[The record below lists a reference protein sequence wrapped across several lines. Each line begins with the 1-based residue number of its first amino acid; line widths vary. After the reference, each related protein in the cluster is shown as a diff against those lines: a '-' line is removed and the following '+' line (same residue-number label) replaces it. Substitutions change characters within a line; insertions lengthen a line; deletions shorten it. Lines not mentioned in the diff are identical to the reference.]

1 MTRHQKTVVDRLRSA
16 CAHVPDKIGLRVID
30 GDAVQEITYAQ
41 LEARILRLA
50 SYLQGRGLEGQRAL
64 IVGNTSIEYLVHFF
78 GCLYAGVI
86 AVPAVPVVRS
96 RRTGTLERLQS
107 MAVDSGARI
116 VLAAEEDR
124 RDPVLDG
131 LEWLNECDAQA
142 ADSTAWRAPEIGPD
156 SPAFLQYT
164 SGSTTRPRGVV
175 LSNTNLLAQSELL
188 EDFCPPRPGDSAVSW
203 LPLYH
208 DMGLIAFAIH
218 PLLLEGMTILMPP
231 ATFVR
236 RPVRWLETISRN
248 RSRYIGSSNF
258 GCEYCASR
266 VTEEQKAGLDLSC
279 VDVAF
284 IGADLI
290 REHSLRRFEEALR
303 PCGFNGKAMVP
314 SYGLAEAT
322 LAVTCTPFKR
332 GRISR
337 NVTPVKLA
345 AGVVEECAERDAR
358 CVISC
363 GTPVP
368 GHHVRIVDP
377 ETSKTVAD
385 GCVGEIWAAGPC
397 VAKGYWNNPEES
409 ARMFGARVAGADET
423 PYLRTGDLGFM
434 VDGELYV
441 VGRIKD
447 LIIIRGRNHFSQ
459 DIEAVIHAV
468 DPNLNSDNTVAIG
481 AEVGGE
487 ERLVVLIEADSKL
500 RAAIDTAAGDIQKAV
515 LDAHGVAVHEIV
527 AVKPRS
533 LPHTTS
539 GKLQR
544 NACREAYVTGSL
556 SIVQRW
562 TAMETPAVDL
572 PDAEAD
578 DRLDRVTTLL
588 IEVVA
593 RTLNLPR
600 NSVHAGTEW
609 ISLGMDSLK
618 AVQIAGEMGAA
629 TGVTVEPASLLDL
642 ETVGQVAAHLA
653 RRFGAAIDAALAGS
667 SSRFD
672 RGDEWVPA
680 AARTSAQTASA
691 IHEIAIIGMACRLP
705 GASTPDEFWKNLR
718 AARCATSQTPLD
730 RWDWRAFSDR
740 QGAPG
745 ARLGA
750 FLADVDAFDAEFF
763 GIPDEDAVL
772 LDPQQRLFL
781 EVLWE
786 AIERS
791 GYKPMKLAGSRTGLF
806 VGASTQDYADLLR
819 SAGGPSTSAAIAGNS
834 LAFLANR
841 ASYFFDFHGPSL
853 TIDTACSS
861 SLVALHLAV
870 QSLRRSECSVAIAG
884 GVNLILSPEKSILF
898 GSAGLIAADGVCRAF
913 DDRAAGYVRGEAV
926 AAVVLK
932 PLQTALADG
941 DEILGIVKGSSVTHD
956 GNHKIG
962 LTSPSPR
969 GQRRVVLEALRDAAV
984 STETIGYVEAHGT
997 GTLFGDGIELQGM
1010 RRAFEEST
1018 SKKAY
1023 CALGSVKTRVGH
1035 AEAASGIS
1043 SVIAVILALRY
1054 GEIPPN
1060 LNLISPSRQTVIE
1073 DSPFYLNERLRTW
1086 PSSHLPRRAAVNS
1099 VGMGGVCAHV
1109 ILEEAPKHTPAHGP
1123 VGKDPFVLAF
1133 SARSEKALDR
1143 LRAAYAN
1150 ALHNADPEQLQDFC
1164 ATANRGRAVFAYRC
1178 AVVAKSSQALKAAL
1192 DSNAHPGNEAGA
1204 IVLRGSAPLDLNNNF
1219 DEIVELLNAL
1229 SESGRNRVFAGWHDP
1244 DAEAVV
1250 RPTLRPAHAFAPP
1263 PDKSDKEW
1271 FAIVVCLAALFA
1283 RGADVTWDNVYNGQ
1297 LRVASLLPTYPF
1309 ERRRY
1314 WPGAADTRREEGPL
1328 EQGAQQSNGRG
1339 GALERWLTEQLVNAT
1354 PAVASRVSPNA
1365 NFMDIGIDSIAV
1377 ARFAFLIEQK
1387 LDARIPLAVLF
1398 EHPNIRA
1405 LAQYLAPM
1413 VKAVPTCDSA
1423 ERNEV
1428 TSLLQPAGE
1437 PFESTPLQQ
1446 AYLMARGLRPDW
1458 GGGGSQ
1464 VTIEIEIPG
1473 DPSHDRLQES
1483 LRRLVRRHAM
1493 LRTVFLRDGRQQ
1505 TLDNTPDFDIRFFD
1519 LRSLDGNDAEAR
1531 CAELYQSLVD
1541 AVFDPYSW
1549 PLFSAIAI
1557 QRKPGSFHLLFAI
1570 DLLLIDFRSLS
1581 ILLREWR
1588 DLYAGAHTKL
1598 SPLPVDFGGY
1608 MKVLHSLR
1616 ASARFESDKQW
1627 LKSRIE
1633 SFPRPPAICR
1643 TGPSGKHGAG
1653 AFCTLEFTL
1662 SAETWKQAETLAAR
1676 HGVSTAMMLCGAFCK
1691 TLRRWSGAQEFC
1703 LNIPIFDRYP
1713 VHPAIDS
1720 VVGPFNNNI
1729 LLAITWPDN
1738 VEMWDNVRA
1747 LQRNCFEALEHRLFT
1762 GVEFAREIAQHRKS
1776 LTDPIGPVVFTP
1788 AIHGADRERWG
1799 RVCRVTSQ
1807 TPQVWL
1813 DCQAVESSDGAIIRW
1828 DFDPARFD
1836 PHTVEEMFA
1845 HFRESIAATIVGVT
1859 GENTADPCSGPTL
1872 DSLVHEQAMR
1882 TPQLRA
1888 VACNGKYVTY
1898 AGLDKRANQIAN
1910 ALVARGTVPG
1920 SLVAVIA
1927 ERSFEMVEAV
1937 LGVLKAGCAYV
1948 PIDPEYPAQRIQYLI
1963 EHSQASIVLT
1973 QAHLI
1978 AALPVSNRVILDI
1991 TGGEIDAMPTTPPD
2005 RPHSAD
2011 DLAYVIYTSG
2021 STGKPKGVMISHA
2034 AAINTIEDINSRFR
2048 VSKFDRLL
2056 GFSSLSFDLSV
2067 YDIFGALSVGATL
2080 VILPRESLKS
2090 PDRWI
2095 ELIEREGVTIW
2106 NSVPTGMKMLLD
2118 YCEGRRACHAPTL
2131 RLVMLS
2137 GDWIPLDLPARVK
2150 SYFGD
2155 PEVVSLGGA
2164 TEASIWSIVYPVSC
2178 VRPEWKSIPYG
2189 VPLAN
2194 QTWHILNDE
2203 LRPVPHGE
2211 TGELYIGGKGV
2222 AMGYYRDPERT
2233 ARSFLRHPETGEV
2246 IYRTGDLGRMM
2257 ADGNIEIVGR
2267 RDLQVKIRGYRVELA
2282 EIEAALNAHPGVDS
2296 GVVTVRGE
2304 RGKHELAA
2312 HFVPRNHAMTVADL
2326 RGHLRS
2332 VLPEYMVPQHFV
2344 EHRSLPLNANG
2355 KIDRGALDAAVT

>member
-1 MTRHQKTVVDRLRSA
+1 MARHQKTVVDRLRSA
-16 CAHVPDKIGLRVID
+16 CAQVPDKIGVRVID
-30 GDAVQEITYAQ
+30 GDTVQEITYAQ
-41 LEARILRLA
+41 LEARSLRLA
-50 SYLQGRGLEGQRAL
+50 AYLQGRGLEGQRAL

-78 GCLYAGVI
+78 ACLYAGVI

-107 MAVDSGARI
+107 MAVDAGARI
-116 VLAAEEDR
+116 VLATEDDR

-131 LEWLNECDAQA
+131 LEWLNERDAQG
-142 ADSTAWRAPEIGPD
+142 ADPATWRAPEIGPD

-175 LSNTNLLAQSELL
+175 LSNANLLAQSELL
-188 EDFCPPRPGDSAVSW
+188 EDFCPPGPGDSAVSW

-218 PLLLEGMTILMPP
+218 PLLLKGTTNLMPP

-284 IGADLI
+284 IGADLV
-290 REHSLRRFEEALR
+290 REDSLRRFEEALR
-303 PCGFNGKAMVP
+303 PCGFNGNVMVP
-314 SYGLAEAT
+314 CYGLAEAT

-337 NVTPVKLA
+337 NVNPVKLA
-345 AGVVEECAERDAR
+345 AGVVEEGAGKDTR
-358 CVISC
+358 CVMSC
-363 GTPVP
+363 GAPVP
-368 GHHVRIVDP
+368 GHHVRIVEP
-377 ETSKTVAD
+377 ETGKAVAD
-385 GCVGEIWAAGPC
+385 GSVGEIWAAGPC

-409 ARMFGARVAGADET
+409 TRVFGARVTGGDET

-434 VDGELYV
+434 ADGELYV

-459 DIEAVIHAV
+459 DIEATIHAV
-468 DPNLNSDNTVAIG
+468 DPNFGSDNTVAIG
-481 AEVGGE
+481 VEVAGD

-500 RAAIDTAAGDIQKAV
+500 RAAVDASAREIQKAV
-515 LDAHGVAVHEIV
+515 LDTHGVAIHEIL

-544 NACREAYVTGSL
+544 NACREAYTNGSL
-556 SIVQRW
+556 PIVQRW
-562 TAMETPAVDL
+562 TAIEKSAADL
-572 PDAEAD
+572 PDVEAG
-578 DRLDRVTTLL
+578 DRLGRATMLL
-588 IEVVA
+588 IDVVT

-609 ISLGMDSLK
+609 ISLGLDSLK

-642 ETVGQVAAHLA
+642 ETVGEVAAHLA
-653 RRFGAAIDAALAGS
+653 RRFGAAIDTALS
-667 SSRFD
+667 TNS
-672 RGDEWVPA
+672 
-680 AARTSAQTASA
+680 ARTDIEQAPGTKPALLPSVASV
-691 IHEIAIIGMACRLP
+691 HDIAIIGMACRLP
-705 GASTPDEFWKNLR
+705 GASTPDEFWRNLR
-718 AARCATSQTPLD
+718 TARCATSETPPD
-730 RWDWRAFSDR
+730 RWDWRAFADR

-745 ARLGA
+745 AHRGA

-763 GIPDEDAVL
+763 GISDKDAVL

-791 GYKPMKLAGSRTGLF
+791 GYKPAKLAGSRTGLF
-806 VGASTQDYADLLR
+806 VGASTQDYAELLR

-870 QSLRRSECSVAIAG
+870 QSLRRGECSAAIAG
-884 GVNLILSPEKSILF
+884 GVNLTLSPEKSIMF

-932 PLQTALADG
+932 PLQAAIADG
-941 DEILGIVKGSSVTHD
+941 DEIFGVVKGSSVTHD

-962 LTSPSPR
+962 LTSPSPK
-969 GQRRVVLEALRDAAV
+969 GQRRVVLEAHRDAAV
-984 STETIGYVEAHGT
+984 GAETIGYVEAHGT
-997 GTLFGDGIELQGM
+997 GTLLGDGIELQGM

-1043 SVIAVILALRY
+1043 SVIAAILALRH

-1060 LNLISPSRQTVIE
+1060 LNLASPSRQTVVE
-1073 DSPFYLNERLRTW
+1073 DSPFYLNERLRAW
-1086 PSSHLPRRAAVNS
+1086 PSKGFPRRAAVNS
-1099 VGMGGVCAHV
+1099 VGLGGVCAHV
-1109 ILEEAPKHTPAHGP
+1109 ILEEAPEYTPTHGP
-1123 VGKDPFVLAF
+1123 VDNEPFVLAL

-1143 LRAAYAN
+1143 LRAAYAD
-1150 ALHNADPEQLQDFC
+1150 ALNNTHPERFQDFC
-1164 ATANRGRAVFAYRC
+1164 ATANRGRTVFAHRC
-1178 AVVAKSSQALKAAL
+1178 AIVAKSGEALKTAL
-1192 DSNAHPGNEAGA
+1192 GSNAHPCNETGA
-1204 IVLRGSAPLDLNNNF
+1204 IVLRGSAPLDLSHDF

-1250 RPTLRPAHAFAPP
+1250 RPKLRPAHALAPP
-1263 PDKSDKEW
+1263 TDKSDKER
-1271 FAIVVCLAALFA
+1271 FAIAVCLAALFA
-1283 RGADVTWDNVYNGQ
+1283 HGADVTWDNVYNGQ

-1314 WPGAADTRREEGPL
+1314 WPCAANTQSVEAPA
-1328 EQGAQQSNGRG
+1328 EQKAQHTNGRA
-1339 GALERWLTEQLVNAT
+1339 GALECWLVEQLVNAA
-1354 PAVASRVSPNA
+1354 PAVVSRVSPTA
-1365 NFMDIGIDSIAV
+1365 NFMDLGIDSVAV
-1377 ARFAFLIEQK
+1377 TRFAFLLEQK
-1387 LDARIPLAVLF
+1387 LGARIPLTVFF

-1405 LAQYLAPM
+1405 LARYLTPM
-1413 VKAVPTCDSA
+1413 VKSIPASGGMNL
-1423 ERNEV
+1423 NEA
-1428 TSLLQPAGE
+1428 TSLQPAGE

-1446 AYLMARGLRPDW
+1446 AYLMARGLRPEW

-1464 VTIEIEIPG
+1464 VAMDIEVSGELNR
-1473 DPSHDRLQES
+1473 DRLQES
-1483 LRRLVRRHAM
+1483 LRQLIHRHAM

-1505 TLDNTPDFDIRFFD
+1505 MLGETPDYNIQFFD
-1519 LRSLDGNDAEAR
+1519 LRSLDDNDAEAR
-1531 CAELYQSLVD
+1531 CAELYQSLAD
-1541 AVFDPYSW
+1541 SVFDPYSW
-1549 PLFSAIAI
+1549 PLFSAVAI

-1588 DLYAGAHTKL
+1588 DLYTGADAKP

-1608 MKVLHSLR
+1608 MKALHSLR
-1616 ASARFESDKQW
+1616 ASARLESDKQW
-1627 LKSRIE
+1627 WKSRVE
-1633 SFPRPPAICR
+1633 NFPRAPAICR
-1643 TGPSGKHGAG
+1643 TGPSRRHTAG
-1653 AFCTLEFTL
+1653 AFRTLDFAL
-1662 SAETWKQAETLAAR
+1662 SAETWEQAGAQASR
-1676 HGVSTAMMLCGAFCK
+1676 HGVSTAMMLCGAFCR
-1691 TLRRWSGAQEFC
+1691 TLRLWSGADNFC
-1703 LNIPIFDRYP
+1703 LNIPVFDRYP

-1729 LLAITWPDN
+1729 LLAIAWPDHADL
-1738 VEMWDNVRA
+1738 WDNVRA
-1747 LQRNCFEALEHRLFT
+1747 LQRNCIEALEHRLFT

-1799 RVCRVTSQ
+1799 RIRRVTSQ

-1813 DCQAVESSDGAIIRW
+1813 DCQVVESSDGATIRW

-1836 PHTVEEMFA
+1836 THTVEEMFA
-1845 HFRESIAATIVGVT
+1845 HFRGSIAAMITGVT
-1859 GENTADPCSGPTL
+1859 SESATGPCKGPTL

-1888 VACNGKYVTY
+1888 VACNGRYKTY
-1898 AGLDKRANQIAN
+1898 AGLDQRANQIAN
-1910 ALVARGTVPG
+1910 ALVARGAAPG
-1920 SLVAVIA
+1920 SLVAIAA
-1927 ERSFEMVEAV
+1927 ERSIEMVEAV

-1963 EHSQASIVLT
+1963 EHCQASIVLT
-1973 QAHLI
+1973 QAHL
-1978 AALPVSNRVILDI
+1978 ADTLPASNRVILDI
-1991 TGGEIDAMPTTPPD
+1991 AGVEVDAMPTTAPD
-2005 RPHSAD
+2005 RPRSPD

-2021 STGKPKGVMISHA
+2021 STGKPKGVMITHA
-2034 AAINTIEDINSRFR
+2034 AAINTIEDINRRFR
-2048 VSKFDRLL
+2048 VSKFDRVL

-2067 YDIFGALSVGATL
+2067 YDIFGALSAGATL
-2080 VILPRESLKS
+2080 VVLPRESLKS

-2095 ELIEREGVTIW
+2095 ELIDREGVTIW

-2118 YCEGRRACHAPTL
+2118 YCEGRRVSRAPTL

-2137 GDWIPLDLPARVK
+2137 GDWIPLELPARVK
-2150 SYFGD
+2150 AHFGD
-2155 PEVVSLGGA
+2155 PEVISLGGA
-2164 TEASIWSIVYPVSC
+2164 TEASIWSIFYPVSD

-2189 VPLAN
+2189 APLAN
-2194 QTWHILNDE
+2194 QTWHIFEDD

-2211 TGELYIGGKGV
+2211 TGELCIGGKGV
-2222 AMGYYRDPERT
+2222 ALGYYRDPERT
-2233 ARSFLRHPETGEV
+2233 ARSFVRHPDTGEI

-2257 ADGNIEIVGR
+2257 DDGNIEIVGR

-2282 EIEAALNAHPGVDS
+2282 EIEAALNGHPGVDS

-2326 RGHLRS
+2326 RSHLRS
-2332 VLPEYMVPQHFV
+2332 VLPEYMVPQHFIQ
-2344 EHRSLPLNANG
+2344 HHSLPLNANG